1 MAERAL
7 TEAEAVVLEA
17 VRKGD
22 YEAAARILFRE
33 AFRPLYEL
41 VAENAKRIAEL
52 TESVKKLLGEVAR
65 LRGRDV
71 EYRVGLMLKDWFRRH
86 APDYEVFMWS
96 GAGGDVLIEGRGVL
110 AAIDIAITPKLEDV
124 RQLKDGIGAVKS
136 AWGRKPDILII
147 YSQSGLIPVEVA
159 EQAHKMG
166 VRVVRGPMEVKK
178 LMDELAERAASS
190 SPEPL

>member
-1 MAERAL
+1 MAEEAL
-7 TEAEAVVLEA
+7 ARAEAVVLEA

-33 AFRPLYEL
+33 AFKPLYEL

-52 TESVKKLLGEVAR
+52 TEDVRRLLGETAR

-96 GAGGDVLIEGRGVL
+96 GAGGDVIIEGRGVL
-110 AAIDIAITPKLEDV
+110 AAVDIAITPKLEDV
-124 RQLKDGIGAVKS
+124 RRLKDGVGAVKS

-166 VRVVRGPMEVKK
+166 VRIVKGPVEVKK
-178 LMDELAERAASS
+178 LMDELAKRATNS
-190 SPEPL
+190 SP